1 MKRGNENEKLPFWFA
16 PAWSTRATSL
26 ALNVVLIG
34 YLTYYCT
41 DMLGMSATLVGILL
55 LASKLFDGFTDLV
68 VGFIIDK
75 TNTRFGKARPYEI
88 CIVLVWVFTVMI
100 FSVPDVGESVQAVYV
115 FVMYTL
121 INSVCATFLN
131 GTDAVYMA
139 RAIRKNENQ
148 VKVLSVNGMIVM
160 AAAIVFSIIMP
171 QLVAGVGATKEGWT
185 TIALMFAVPLGLIG
199 MLRFVLIKEVVA
211 DEKTEQTEE
220 EKQSKLSMKES
231 LKAICGNKYIFIIAG
246 ALLIVNIINNLG
258 TATTYYFK
266 YIVGDIGLQSMT
278 AITNLVTP
286 LLLIFYPFMTKKF
299 GNTKLL
305 QGGALLGIIGL
316 AIRTIGGTNII
327 TIIVGGLFMG
337 IGVMPIS
344 MMINVYLIECMDFG
358 EWKTGMRIEGSLASV
373 TSFASKLGS
382 GLASALTG
390 IVMGLAGYD
399 GSLAVQSDMA
409 NFSIVAI
416 YNYLPLI
423 LFVVMF
429 VLTMMYNLDKKMPQ
443 IREELEQRDK

>member
-1 MKRGNENEKLPFWFA
+1 MKNGNENEKLPFWFA

-26 ALNVVLIG
+26 ALNVVLMG

-41 DMLGMSATLVGILL
+41 DMLGMSATLVGMLL

-88 CIVLVWVFTVMI
+88 CIVLVWVFTVLI
-100 FSVPDVGESVQAVYV
+100 FSVPDMGANMQAVYV

-211 DEKTEQTEE
+211 EEKTEQTGE
-220 EKQSKLSMKES
+220 EKQAKLSMRES
-231 LKAICGNKYIFIIAG
+231 LKAICGNKYIFIVAG

-266 YIVGDIGLQSMT
+266 YIVGDIGLQSIT
-278 AITNLVTP
+278 AITSLVTP
-286 LLLIFYPFMTKKF
+286 LLLIFYPFLTKKF

-358 EWKTGMRIEGSLASV
+358 EWKTGKRIEGSLASI
-373 TSFASKLGS
+373 TSFASKVGS

-399 GSLAVQSDMA
+399 GNLAVQSDMA
-409 NFSIVAI
+409 NVSIVAI
-416 YNYLPLI
+416 YNYLPLV

-429 VLTMMYNLDKKMPQ
+429 GLTMMYNLDKKMPQ
-443 IREELEQRDK
+443 IREELAQRRK